1 MLHHSPDC
9 RQIVAVD
16 PIGQLR
22 LLVCKKIWMA
32 VGAVGGNLTVKLFH
46 IPAIPDQ
53 LRVIYSA
60 PVIDEACQHLL
71 VALIIKVGRRRRH
84 SGLWIE
90 FRAN

>member
-1 MLHHSPDC
+1 
-9 RQIVAVD
+9 
-16 PIGQLR
+16 
-22 LLVCKKIWMA
+22 MA
-32 VGAVGGNLTVKLFH
+32 VGAVGSNLTVKRFH

-60 PVIDEACQHLL
+60 PVIDEVCQHPL

-84 SGLWIE
+84 SWLGME